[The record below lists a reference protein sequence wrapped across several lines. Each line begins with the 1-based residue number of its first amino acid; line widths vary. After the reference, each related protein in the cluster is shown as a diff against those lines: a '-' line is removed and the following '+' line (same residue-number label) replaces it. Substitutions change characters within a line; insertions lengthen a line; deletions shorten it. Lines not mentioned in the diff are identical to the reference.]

1 MATCLAISVKAQKI
15 QPGLKLGASIPDI
28 KGNTEQSKGYTL
40 RLADFFGVSFTKK
53 LSAYFNLQTEI
64 NYSPQGGKRNGMQPV
79 DASVLGIP
87 EGKTSHANFKYSYIG
102 QQLNLS

>member
-1 MATCLAISVKAQKI
+1 MK
-15 QPGLKLGASIPDI
+15 SIFM
-28 KGNTEQSKGYTL
+28 

-87 EGKTSHANFKYSYIG
+87 EGKTSHANFKNETKLNYLEVPLMLQFFISDKKPL
-102 QQLNLS
+102 QLHRAAAKFILTNRERQF